1 MPTIGPEDNG
11 AMKPHAVTGDFR
23 VTRADLSAFAEAG
36 GDLSP
41 LHVDEAYARRTPFGG
56 PVAHGAL
63 CVLHALA
70 LNPVPPGLR
79 LAELRARFPGPVH
92 PDQGYRWEAHGAPDG
107 SAGSVRVLDG
117 RRTLVEIEARY
128 VPGTVHA
135 APARPARPRFT
146 ASAADTTAQALVPGA
161 EAGVRYRP
169 DWPALTRFVD
179 ERGLTDRGI
188 GVEHAAVLAW
198 ASQLAGMEAP
208 GRAALVAGIDADFRP
223 GTGRR
228 GFSGRAVLADVD
240 PRYRRVRLTGEV
252 TAGHTTARVEVRA
265 FARRETTAPD
275 PARLRGLLGSGP
287 AGARPPDGT
296 TAAPCGGR
304 TAVVCGGSRGL
315 GAALVQAL
323 ALAGATVH
331 MAYRDSTAEA
341 EALVAALGPDGAR
354 VHLHRGDAGDP
365 AWCADLLRAVED
377 SGAAADLLI
386 LNAGPPARP
395 LDVHPDTVARSA
407 EHVAEAVRLAQAPL
421 AAFTGHLADGG
432 LVVTVS
438 SAYARTPHRGLS
450 HYTAA
455 KRAVEGL
462 TEAVVSETPGLAA
475 LLVRPPRLATTF
487 ADSVADGSALDV
499 EPVAAAVVR
508 AVADGVAAGTTRVLA
523 HFGAPDAA
531 QAPDSGDAPA
541 GPDGFGAPRAD
552 GPSGPAEGGAPGAPA
567 GAPEDV
573 PVRSAAVSEGVR
585 ADGSAAGSP
594 GRGGPAGEA
603 DEDAPTGSLVVAA
616 TFTTDPLHPSLA
628 HWCERLGLDL
638 AVRPAAYGQ
647 VFQELLD
654 PGSAFAANRHG
665 CDVVLLRAE
674 DWPDGPEGERT
685 ADEFAAAARTAAAR
699 LPAPLLVALC
709 PPSPPAVARR
719 GNALTALE
727 ERLLG
732 ALAGISGVHTARLA
746 DRGDGHWV
754 ADHHDAAREEH
765 AHIPYTP
772 EACTALGTSVVR
784 IVHALLARPYKV
796 LVLDCD
802 NTLWRGVCGEDG
814 PLGVETAQAHR
825 RLQEWAVRRH
835 DEGVLVCLASKNT
848 AEDVDEVFRLRPDMP
863 LRPEHIAARRVDW
876 NPKAANIE
884 ALAGELGVGLDSFV
898 FLDDNPVE
906 VAAVRAAVPQVLA
919 LCLPPDEADW
929 DAFLARLWA
938 FDRTEVTEEDRRRTQ
953 MYRAARHRE
962 EAREAAPSLAGFIE
976 GLGLRVD
983 VHEAHDGQ
991 LPRVAQLTQR
1001 TNQFN
1006 LAPRRRTEPEL
1017 RALLADG
1024 TRCWVAEVADRFGD
1038 YGLVGAALTRDEGDE
1053 VLLET
1058 FLLSCR
1064 VLGRGVEHA
1073 FLAAVARAVR
1083 TEGGPAVLS
1092 ARHRPTDRNAPART
1106 FFREAMGE
1114 PLASGP
1120 AQGEDGTQVHRAPL
1134 DRLAGLVFRPD
1145 DGAAR
1150 EDPAARRP
1158 AAPAGV
1164 HRAGDATRRSALA
1177 LLATGLPDMAA
1188 LHHAVMGEPAAVPAV
1203 MSTAVPT
1210 PVPTTVPTAAPDA
1223 RGPEGAE
1230 PFDAVRAVVARL
1242 KRMPLAGL
1250 TPETTL
1256 ESLRLESLEIVDAT
1270 VALEKDFGRLPKTLF
1285 FEHRTLGSVA
1295 RALPRP
1301 AASGPRPSGPPAAP
1315 PVPANE
1321 PPPGRVPAAAPDPA
1335 PAVARAHSAAAPEDG
1350 IAVVGIAG
1358 RYPGADDITR
1368 FWENLK
1374 AGVESLGDVS
1384 VRWERKDV
1392 VDPRGGPA
1400 RTYTSAG
1407 GLIDGVDEF
1416 DALFFQLAPS
1426 EAETMDPQQRLFL
1439 QTAYHAVQDAGHT
1452 PAGLGRDVGVYVAS
1466 MGPDYAV
1473 LSANAALEG
1482 GSRYPN
1488 SDLYQIAN
1496 RVSYFMDFT
1505 GPSIAV
1511 DTACS
1516 GSGVALQL
1524 ACDAIRA
1531 GTVSAA
1537 LAGGVNVILHPARRI
1552 QYAQLGMV
1560 SRAGRCM
1567 PFGADADGMVTS
1579 EGVGAVLLRPLR
1591 DALADGDHVYG
1602 VIRAVGA
1609 NSDGRTNGFTVPS
1622 PRAQAD
1628 LVSRTLRRAG
1638 TDPSTIG
1645 YVEAHGTG
1653 TPLGDPIEI
1662 RGLGKAYAGAR
1673 PPAPIPVG
1681 SVKGNIGHT
1690 EAAAALAGLTKVLLQ
1705 LRHRTLVPSL
1715 HSQRLNPDIDF
1726 AATPFHVQQSTAA
1739 WPAAPGGTP
1748 RRAALSSFGAGGVN
1762 VHLVV
1767 EEAPAPPR
1775 TAPAPAAPELVLL
1788 SARDEP
1794 ALRRACDRLAAHLRT
1809 AGPEL
1814 RLADV
1819 AFTLR
1824 EGREHFDT
1832 RLALVVTGTEELA
1845 DRLERLAA
1853 PGGELREA
1861 ARDTDAAALG
1871 LADDGGRL
1879 DDVFDGTPGAT
1890 DVLRAL
1896 ADRGELHK
1904 LARLWCRGARPDWAE
1919 ILPSAGARRVPL
1931 PGYPFARTRHWLS
1944 RTDTGTGPVA
1954 PPAPPRRA
1962 ELHVPD
1968 WTPAQVQE
1976 GAAGQRARVIVVGG
1990 TSAWSEGADHRVARP
2005 DEVPAPS
2012 DGHRHTVVVDRR
2024 ALDRAAEPLA
2034 PWLREMTDTLDVLP
2048 ALADRSPSLTY
2059 VTLARPDRDDPAP
2072 SLATGFGRALEREAP
2087 GFRAVRIET
2096 GPGEPALAH
2105 VLSLVATGAPEAR
2118 ADGPGHLVRT
2128 WTRATVPA
2136 GTPPFRR
2143 GGHYVVTGGGGGV
2156 GRLLTAYLVERWAA
2170 RVTWVSRSGG
2180 GAGPGGAVRRLR
2192 ADVTDPGALAA
2203 ALSAARREHGP
2214 VNGVFH
2220 AAGVLN
2226 DGAARDRTPDEVRA
2240 VLAPKTWGCL
2250 AVDEATSGDPLDFF
2264 VLMSSYVGTLGNAG
2278 QTSYCAANRFLDA
2291 FAEHRASLVE
2301 RGTRS
2306 GRSVSVAWPLWSDGG
2321 MDMPSAVRRLTE
2333 TTVGLTPID
2342 TPAALAA
2349 LEDAL
2354 LLGRPRVLVGFGD
2367 RSKIG
2372 AALGAVPAAPRPDD
2386 APRSAAPGDDRARLR
2401 DLVREEAAALVKIPA
2416 EQVRDT
2422 VEFGDYGFNSLL
2434 FTDFANRLND
2444 RLRLALTPVVFYQH
2458 STVDALTTALLDSAA
2473 PALAAPPAPSAAPQA
2488 PTAPPAPAGL
2498 TPGPARPSGA
2508 ATSGTPAAAPAHRTD
2523 GTMPPVA
2530 VIGMAGRLP
2539 GSPDLDAYWTHL
2551 IEGHDL
2557 VRPGPAGRFG
2567 APVPAGG
2574 FLDDILGFDA
2584 EFFAVSPREARLMDP
2599 QQRLFLEAAWHAVED
2614 AALRPSSLAGSRTG
2628 VFVGATLSD
2637 YSDLLARAGEEVA
2650 AHSITGHVQ
2659 SVIAN
2664 RLSYL
2669 LDLRGP
2675 SEVVDTAC
2683 SSSLTALHRA
2693 LGALEAGECDLAVA
2707 GGVNALFSPAWFD
2720 SLGQAGLLSP
2730 TGRCWT
2736 FDERADGFVRGEGV
2750 GVVVLKP
2757 LDRALAE
2764 GDPVRAVLRG
2774 SAVNHG
2780 GRAHS
2785 LTAPRPEAQAEVV
2798 TAALRRAGAD
2808 PRSVSYVETHGTG
2821 TRLGDPIE
2829 IAGLT
2834 AAFGRSGE
2842 HGDGPWCHLGAVKA
2856 NIGHLESAAG
2866 IAGLLKVLLAL
2877 RHRTLPPNAV
2887 GERANPHLRLDGTP
2901 FRVPREAQPWR
2912 PLDPSGRPLPLRAGV
2927 SAFGFGGANA
2937 HLVVEE
2943 PPAVI
2948 PGSRPEPGREHVLV
2962 LSALDE
2968 RRLRAHALALRDE
2981 LRRDRY
2987 AFADLAHTS
2996 RVARD
3001 PLPAR
3006 LALVVPGSAEAV
3018 AALDAHLAGGTAPG
3032 LHTRSSGRTA
3042 TDGTGGP
3049 HEAARRWVAGE
3060 DIPWPTE
3067 PHLRR
3072 VPFPARPFDH
3082 SVPYGP
3088 RAVPRAVGGDGA
3100 GPVAAAAGAG
3110 AGGTDPVTSAPG
3122 ARVGGTGSA
3131 PSVQAAEG
3139 GQPAPDTGA
3148 GGPVAGTLR
3157 LLARTWTPAPAP
3169 ARSRSGRPAVTL
3181 ILVGAEAGPG
3191 LAEELAG
3198 LDGHDLVVL
3207 REPSPLPLPCA
3218 RTVETDLDDREETLR
3233 AVRGQLAAY
3242 GPFDVVVD
3250 AVDALASPQRPPR
3263 HAGRLALLQELV
3275 SHAREHPVTL
3285 VHVRPTATTR
3295 GPGEASGVLDAARMA
3310 GCVRALGA
3318 EYAAVTALTV
3328 EYDALPDGVPGP
3340 VALAAAELPADAGT
3354 DPAEVRHIHG
3364 TRRVGGLAPVA
3375 VADAGL
3381 DGRLGS
3387 FAVRADRPY
3396 VITGGTGGLGIAAAE
3411 LLVTRGARRLA
3422 LTGRRALPPREEWG
3436 RAAADDWWKDCADA
3450 ILRMEAAGAR
3460 VLVGHGSPE
3469 RLPAFLGEVRAALG
3483 TPAGVLHCAGA
3494 VSPTPAFVHK
3504 DPHEFDLTWEPKG
3517 PALAALDRALGEDEP
3532 DFVVLYSSVSAHMP
3546 RLAVGLSDY
3555 AAANAALDDYA
3566 EYAAARDRNGAT
3578 RWLSLAWG
3586 SWSGIGMGE
3595 VTTPRYAELGLA
3607 PLRPADGLT
3616 LLDAALA
3623 TPEHT
3628 TLAAVAT
3635 VPPAAGH
3642 TAAAPAPGAAA
3653 RTEVLARATADGH
3666 PEGPEGEAGALVDR
3680 CADHVTGIL
3689 ADVLG
3694 MPRERIAPGRP
3705 FADLGVDSILI
3716 AGIVVRLEKAT
3727 GAPLDPSVV
3736 LEHPTVERLA
3746 RHLVHAH
3753 GPGIARWAAASS
3765 PARAT
3770 PGTTGVPAGGAAPA
3784 PDRTGVPDA
3793 SPPSAPVPG
3802 GAGRSAL
3809 AHGAGA
3815 ASADVPLAVIGM
3827 AGRFPGAADTAA
3839 FWELLRQGRS
3849 GIREVPRSRWDV
3861 ASRYSPEYAP
3871 GMSISKWGGFLDG
3884 IEDFDTAYF
3893 GIPEADA
3900 AHVDP
3905 LIRLFLE
3912 AAETALA
3919 DAGYRGE
3926 ELNGRA
3932 VGVFVGSGTSTY
3944 ASRIAVPGR
3953 ATATGLNQNFI
3964 AAHLAHLHDLRG
3976 PNLVVDTACS
3986 SSLSGL
3992 HLARQSL
3999 QLGECEMAFVGG
4011 VDLLLD
4017 ETPYL
4022 SLSAARALS
4031 PDGRCHV
4038 FDASANGFVPGEG
4051 AGAILVKPL
4060 PAALA
4065 DGDRVLAVIES
4076 TAMNNDGRTMGLTT
4090 PNPDAQQAVVREAL
4104 RRAGADPASVSYVEA
4119 HGTGTMIGDPMEL
4132 RALTA
4137 VFARSTDERQ
4147 FCGVGSVKSNV
4158 GHLLMAA
4165 GMAGLQKIV
4174 LSLGHRQLPPTLHCE
4189 RPNPRFNFETSPL
4202 RIQDRLEPWHPRHG
4216 VRRAGLSAFG
4226 FGGTN
4231 CHVVLR
4237 GPVGP
4242 EETGHTPRRAPL
4254 PPPVFQRRRHWVERT
4269 AQDDPPRI
4277 APRPLLELE
4286 ELI

>member
-1 MPTIGPEDNG
+1 
-11 AMKPHAVTGDFR
+11 MKPNAVTGDFR
-23 VTRADLSAFAEAG
+23 VTRADVAAFAEAG
-36 GDLSP
+36 GDRSP
-41 LHVDEAYARRTPFGG
+41 LHVDEAYARRTPFGQ

-63 CVLHALA
+63 CVLQALA
-70 LNPVPPGLR
+70 LLPVRSGLC
-79 LAELRARFPGPVH
+79 LTQLRARFPGPVY
-92 PDQGYRWEAHGAPDG
+92 PDQAYRWEAHVAPDN
-107 SAGSVRVLDG
+107 SAGTVSILDG
-117 RRTLVEIEARY
+117 RRALAEIEVRY
-128 VPGTVHA
+128 AEGTVHA
-135 APARPARPRFT
+135 APVRPARRRF
-146 ASAADTTAQALVPGA
+146 AAEAAGLTVDDLVVGA
-161 EAGVRYRP
+161 ESGVRYRP
-169 DWPALTRFVD
+169 DWPALGRFVD
-179 ERGLTDRGI
+179 DRGI
-188 GVEHAAVLAW
+188 GDRGVGVEHAAVLAW
-198 ASQLAGMEAP
+198 ASQLAGMETP
-208 GRAALVAGIDADFRP
+208 GRAALVGGIDADFEQCA
-223 GTGRR
+223 GKR
-228 GFSGRAVLADVD
+228 GFSARAVLADVD
-240 PRYRRVRLTGEV
+240 PRYRSVRLTGDV

-265 FARRETTAPD
+265 FARRETRAPD
-275 PARLRGLLGSGP
+275 PDRLRGLLEKGG
-287 AGARPPDGT
+287 ADARPLK
-296 TAAPCGGR
+296 GR

-323 ALAGATVH
+323 AVAGATVH
-331 MAYRDSTAEA
+331 VAYRDGTAEA
-341 EALVAALGPDGAR
+341 EALVAGLGPDGTR
-354 VHLHRGDAGDP
+354 VHLHRGDVGDP
-365 AWCADLLRAVED
+365 AWCTELRRAVHD
-377 SGAAADLLI
+377 RSGTADLLI

-395 LDVHPDTVARSA
+395 MDVHPDTVVRSG
-407 EHVAEAVRLAQAPL
+407 EHVAEAMRLAQASL
-421 AAFTGHLADGG
+421 AAFADHLTTGG

-438 SAYARTPHRGLS
+438 SAYAHTPHRGLS

-462 TEAVVSETPGLAA
+462 TEAVVADAPGLAA
-475 LLVRPPRLATTF
+475 LVVRPPRLATTF
-487 ADSVADGSALDV
+487 ADSVADDTALDV
-499 EPVAAAVVR
+499 EPVAAAITR
-508 AVADGVAAGTTRVLA
+508 RIAAGVAAGTTRVLSD
-523 HFGAPDAA
+523 FDVPKVPSLPEPPDAA
-531 QAPDSGDAPA
+531 GGETPDRPRCA
-541 GPDGFGAPRAD
+541 GTN
-552 GPSGPAEGGAPGAPA
+552 
-567 GAPEDV
+567 
-573 PVRSAAVSEGVR
+573 
-585 ADGSAAGSP
+585 GSAAENARAGD
-594 GRGGPAGEA
+594 PA
-603 DEDAPTGSLVVAA
+603 DSLVVAA

-654 PGSAFAANRHG
+654 PASAFAANRRG
-665 CDVVLLRAE
+665 CNVVLLRVE
-674 DWPDGPEGERT
+674 DWPEGAEGERT
-685 ADEFAAAARTAAAR
+685 VDEFCAAARTAAAR
-699 LPAPLLVALC
+699 LPVPLLVALC

-719 GNALTALE
+719 GDDLEALE
-727 ERLLG
+727 ERLLR
-732 ALAGISGVHTARLA
+732 ALDAVGGVHAARLT

-754 ADHHDAAREEH
+754 TDHHDAAREEH

-772 EACTALGTSVVR
+772 EACTALGTAVVR
-784 IVHALLARPYKV
+784 LVHALLARPYKV

-802 NTLWRGVCGEDG
+802 NTLWRGVCAEDG
-814 PLGVETAQAHR
+814 PLGVELGEAHR

-848 AEDVDEVFRLRPDMP
+848 AKDVDEVFRLRPEMP

-876 NPKAANIE
+876 NAKAANIE
-884 ALAGELGVGLDSFV
+884 ALARELGVGLDSFV

-906 VAAVRAAVPQVLA
+906 VAAVRAATPQVLA
-919 LCLPPDEADW
+919 LGLPAGETDW

-938 FDRTEVTEEDRRRTQ
+938 FDRTEVTDEDRRRTE
-953 MYRAARHRE
+953 MYRAARHRA
-962 EAREAAPSLAGFIE
+962 EAREEAPSLAGFIE

-983 VHEAHDGQ
+983 VHEARDSQ
-991 LPRVAQLTQR
+991 LARVAQLTQR

-1006 LAPRRRTEPEL
+1006 LAPLHRTETEL
-1017 RALLADG
+1017 RGLLAG
-1024 TRCWVAEVADRFGD
+1024 GARCWVAEVADRFGD
-1038 YGLVGAALTRDEGDE
+1038 YGLVGAALTREEGDRI
-1053 VLLET
+1053 LLDT

-1073 FLAAVARAVR
+1073 FLSAVARALT
-1083 TEGGPAVLS
+1083 TEGGPAVLA
-1092 ARHRPTDRNAPART
+1092 ARHRPTDRNAPARS
-1106 FFREAMGE
+1106 FFRAAMGE
-1114 PLASGP
+1114 ESDQQPDA
-1120 AQGEDGTQVHRAPL
+1120 DGAGWHQAPL
-1134 DRLAGLVFRPD
+1134 HRLAELMFRPD
-1145 DGAAR
+1145 DGPEP
-1150 EDPAARRP
+1150 EDADLERRAVP
-1158 AAPAGV
+1158 SGADRV
-1164 HRAGDATRRSALA
+1164 GDAGRRAALA
-1177 LLATGLPDMAA
+1177 LLATGLTDTAA
-1188 LHHAVMGEPAAVPAV
+1188 LHHAVTGEPSAVEVTAAVPAG
-1203 MSTAVPT
+1203 
-1210 PVPTTVPTAAPDA
+1210 PDDRA
-1223 RGPEGAE
+1223 SGRPES
-1230 PFDAVRAVVARL
+1230 FDAVRAVVSRI
-1242 KRMPLAGL
+1242 KRVPFAEL
-1250 TPETTL
+1250 TPDTTL

-1295 RALPRP
+1295 RSLASSPAVPPPTASVPRP
-1301 AASGPRPSGPPAAP
+1301 APVAGPSPTR
-1315 PVPANE
+1315 
-1321 PPPGRVPAAAPDPA
+1321 
-1335 PAVARAHSAAAPEDG
+1335 AVAPTPAHSAAIAPDDG

-1358 RYPGADDITR
+1358 RYPGADDVAQ

-1374 AGVESLGDVS
+1374 AGIESLTDVA
-1384 VRWERKDV
+1384 VRWEHRNV

-1407 GLIDGVDEF
+1407 GLISGADEF

-1439 QTAYHAVQDAGHT
+1439 QTAYHAVEDAGHT
-1452 PAGLGRDVGVYVAS
+1452 PADLGRDVGVYVAS

-1473 LSANAALEG
+1473 LSANAALDG
-1482 GSRYPN
+1482 HSRYPN

-1537 LAGGVNVILHPARRI
+1537 LAGGVNLILHPARRI

-1560 SRAGRCM
+1560 SRSGRCR

-1602 VIRAVGA
+1602 VIRAIGA
-1609 NSDGRTNGFTVPS
+1609 NSDGRTNGFTVPN
-1622 PRAQAD
+1622 PQAQAD
-1628 LVSRTLRRAG
+1628 LIARTLRRAG
-1638 TDPSTIG
+1638 TAPSTVG

-1662 RGLGKAYAGAR
+1662 RGLSKAYVGAR

-1726 AATPFHVQQSTAA
+1726 TATPFRVQQSTAA
-1739 WPAAPGGTP
+1739 WPAARDGAP

-1767 EEAPAPPR
+1767 EEAPVPSRAV
-1775 TAPAPAAPELVLL
+1775 PASTGAELVVL
-1788 SARDEP
+1788 SSRDEQG
-1794 ALRRACDRLAAHLRT
+1794 LRHACARLANRLRT
-1809 AGPEL
+1809 AGAEL
-1814 RLADV
+1814 RLTDV

-1824 EGREHFDT
+1824 EGREHFGT
-1832 RLALVVTGTEELA
+1832 RLALVVTGLDELA
-1845 DRLERLAA
+1845 DRLERLAG
-1853 PGGELREA
+1853 PGGELDE
-1861 ARDTDAAALG
+1861 DAWEITGAVLG
-1871 LADDGGRL
+1871 RLDDGSRL

-1890 DVLRAL
+1890 DVLRAF
-1896 ADRGELHK
+1896 ADRGELDK
-1904 LARLWCRGARPDWAE
+1904 LARLWCQGARLDWSE
-1919 ILPSAGARRVPL
+1919 VLPSAGARRVSL
-1931 PGYPFARTRHWLS
+1931 PGYPFARTRHWLP
-1944 RTDTGTGPVA
+1944 RPDTGARPVA
-1954 PPAPPRRA
+1954 RTAPPRRA
-1962 ELHVPD
+1962 ELYVPD
-1968 WTPAQVQE
+1968 WIPAPSP
-1976 GAAGQRARVIVVGG
+1976 AAAAVPRQDTRVIVVGD
-1990 TSAWSEGADHRVARP
+1990 APEWSEGADHRVARP
-2005 DEVPAPS
+2005 HDVS
-2012 DGHRHTVVVDRR
+2012 GLVGGDRHTVVVDRR
-2024 ALDRAAEPLA
+2024 GLDRAVEPPARKLQETA
-2034 PWLREMTDTLDVLP
+2034 DTLDVLTV
-2048 ALADRSPSLTY
+2048 LADEGRSLTY
-2059 VTLARPDRDDPAP
+2059 VTLVRPDRDDPAAA
-2072 SLATGFGRALEREAP
+2072 LTTGFGRALEREAP
-2087 GFRAVRIET
+2087 GFRSVRIET
-2096 GPGEPALAH
+2096 DADEPDLTQ
-2105 VLSLVATGAPEAR
+2105 VLSLVATGAPEIR
-2118 ADGPGHLVRT
+2118 AGGPDRFVRA
-2128 WTRATVPA
+2128 WAGATVPA
-2136 GTPPFRR
+2136 GEAPPLRR

-2156 GRLLTAYLVERWAA
+2156 GRLLTAYLVEEWAA
-2170 RVTWVSRSGG
+2170 RVTWVSRSGEET
-2180 GAGPGGAVRRLR
+2180 APGGTVRWTR
-2192 ADVTDPGALAA
+2192 ADATDPDALAA
-2203 ALSAARREHGP
+2203 ALSAAREAYGP

-2226 DGAARDRTPDEVRA
+2226 DGAARTRTPDEVRA

-2250 AVDEATSGDPLDFF
+2250 AVDEATADDPLDFF
-2264 VLMSSYVGTLGNAG
+2264 MLMSSFVGTLGNAG

-2291 FAEHRASLVE
+2291 FAEHRAAQVE
-2301 RGTRS
+2301 RGARS

-2321 MDMPSAVRRLTE
+2321 MDMPPAVRRLTE
-2333 TTVGLTPID
+2333 TTLGLVPID
-2342 TPAALAA
+2342 TSAALTVLEEA
-2349 LEDAL
+2349 LV
-2354 LLGRPRVLVGFGD
+2354 LGRPRVLVGFGD
-2367 RSKIG
+2367 QEKIS
-2372 AALGAVPAAPRPDD
+2372 AALGVRPAPPRPDGG
-2386 APRSAAPGDDRARLR
+2386 ARTAAAPGDVRARLR
-2401 DLVREEAAALVKIPA
+2401 DLLRGEAAGLVKVPA
-2416 EQVRDT
+2416 EQIGDT
-2422 VEFGDYGFNSLL
+2422 TEFGDYGFNSLL

-2444 RLRLALTPVVFYQH
+2444 RLGLSLTPVVFYQH
-2458 STVDALTTALLDSAA
+2458 STVVALTSALLDRAA
-2473 PALAAPPAPSAAPQA
+2473 PILTEPDGSAVPAVPVEHGA
-2488 PTAPPAPAGL
+2488 PAPAEPAVVV
-2498 TPGPARPSGA
+2498 TP
-2508 ATSGTPAAAPAHRTD
+2508 TPAAAPGRGKH

-2557 VRPGPAGRFG
+2557 VTPGPAERFG
-2567 APVPAGG
+2567 VSVPAGG

-2637 YSDLLARAGEEVA
+2637 YADLLGRAGEEVA

-2720 SLGQAGLLSP
+2720 SLGQAGMLSP

-2750 GVVVLKP
+2750 GVVVLKL
-2757 LDRALAE
+2757 LDRALAD
-2764 GDPVRAVLRG
+2764 GDPIRAVVRG

-2798 TAALRRAGAD
+2798 TAALNRAGVA
-2808 PRSVSYVETHGTG
+2808 PRTISYVETHGTG

-2834 AAFGRSGE
+2834 TAFERSSE
-2842 HGDGPWCHLGAVKA
+2842 EADGPWCHLGAVKA

-2866 IAGLLKVLLAL
+2866 VAGLLKVLLAL
-2877 RHRTLPPNAV
+2877 GHRTLPPNAV

-2901 FRVPREAQPWR
+2901 FRVLREPQPWR
-2912 PLDPSGRPLPLRAGV
+2912 PLDPSGTPLPLRAGV

-2943 PPAVI
+2943 PPAVE
-2948 PGSRPEPGREHVLV
+2948 PTARPEPGRDHVLV
-2962 LSALDE
+2962 LSALDDA
-2968 RRLRAHALALRDE
+2968 RLRTHAQLLRDE
-2981 LRRDRY
+2981 LRRDRHT
-2987 AFADLAHTS
+2987 FADLAHTS

-3001 PLPAR
+3001 PMPAR
-3006 LALVVPGSAEAV
+3006 LALVAPGSPEAV
-3018 AALDAHLAGGTAPG
+3018 AALDAYLDGRTAPG
-3032 LHTRSSGRTA
+3032 LHTSATRPTASGG
-3042 TDGTGGP
+3042 TDL

-3060 DIPWPTE
+3060 DVSWPAE
-3067 PHLRR
+3067 PHRRR

-3082 SVPYGP
+3082 SMRYGP
-3088 RAVPRAVGGDGA
+3088 HTLLQ
-3100 GPVAAAAGAG
+3100 AAGIDG
-3110 AGGTDPVTSAPG
+3110 P
-3122 ARVGGTGSA
+3122 ART
-3131 PSVQAAEG
+3131 
-3139 GQPAPDTGA
+3139 PDTGGIAPGTGGLTPYTDGTAPDLDAPATRTGA
-3148 GGPVAGTLR
+3148 GVQRPESLR
-3157 LLARTWTPAPAP
+3157 LLARAWTPAPAP
-3169 ARSRSGRPAVTL
+3169 APRTGRPSRPAATL
-3181 ILVGAEAGPG
+3181 VLVGAEAGPG

-3218 RTVETDLDDREETLR
+3218 RTVEADLDDREETLR
-3233 AVRGQLAAY
+3233 AVNGALAVH
-3242 GPFDVVVD
+3242 GPFDVVID
-3250 AVDALASPQRPPR
+3250 AVDALASVEGPPR
-3263 HAGRLALLQELV
+3263 HAGRLALLQELL
-3275 SHAREHPVTL
+3275 SRAREHPVTV
-3285 VHVRPTATTR
+3285 VHVRPTAATR
-3295 GPGEASGVLDAARMA
+3295 SADQGNGVLAAARTA

-3318 EYAAVTALTV
+3318 EYSAVTAVTV

-3340 VALAAAELPADAGT
+3340 VALAAAELAA
-3354 DPAEVRHIHG
+3354 DPAAEPAEIRYTHG
-3364 TRRVGGLAPVA
+3364 TRRVGRLEPIAAPA
-3375 VADAGL
+3375 AGL
-3381 DGRLGS
+3381 EGTLGA
-3387 FAVRADRPY
+3387 FAVTAERPY

-3411 LLVTRGARRLA
+3411 LLVARGARRLA
-3422 LTGRRALPPREEWG
+3422 LIGRRALPPREQWAG
-3436 RAAADDWWKDCADA
+3436 AGPDAWWKACTDA
-3450 ILRMEAAGAR
+3450 ITRMEAAGAM
-3460 VLVGHGSPE
+3460 VLVGHGAPD
-3469 RLPAFLGEVRAALG
+3469 RLAGFLDEVRAAFG

-3494 VSPTPAFVHK
+3494 VSPTPAFVRK
-3504 DPHEFDLTWEPKG
+3504 DPYEFDLTWEPKG
-3517 PALAALDRALGEDEP
+3517 PVLAALDRALGEDEP
-3532 DFVVLYSSVSAHMP
+3532 DFVVLYSSVSARMP

-3566 EYAAARDRNGAT
+3566 EFAEARARHQGSAT

-3586 SWSGIGMGE
+3586 SWSGVGMGE
-3595 VTTPRYAELGLA
+3595 VTTPRYAELGLV
-3607 PLRPADGLT
+3607 PMSREEGLA

-3623 TPEHT
+3623 TQEHT

-3635 VPPAAGH
+3635 RASEVGH
-3642 TAAAPAPGAAA
+3642 TPTVESAPGPAVRSGAAHAAP
-3653 RTEVLARATADGH
+3653 RDRDVER
-3666 PEGPEGEAGALVDR
+3666 PEGGDDRLVDR
-3680 CADHVTGIL
+3680 CADHIT
-3689 ADVLG
+3689 DVLAEVLG
-3694 MPRERIAPGRP
+3694 TPRDRIAPGRP

-3716 AGIVVRLEKAT
+3716 ASIVVRLEKTT

-3746 RHLVHAH
+3746 RHLVRVHRE
-3753 GPGIARWAAASS
+3753 GLARWAAEPSAERSASAAPSVFARSAPPPAEGRPDAELPLESTPDGSGNHTSSHPAPVPS
-3765 PARAT
+3765 PAD
-3770 PGTTGVPAGGAAPA
+3770 VPAPA
-3784 PDRTGVPDA
+3784 PGTG
-3793 SPPSAPVPG
+3793 
-3802 GAGRSAL
+3802 
-3809 AHGAGA
+3809 
-3815 ASADVPLAVIGM
+3815 VPLAVIGM

-3839 FWELLRQGRS
+3839 FWDLLCHGRS

-3871 GMSISKWGGFLDG
+3871 GMSISKWGGYLDG
-3884 IEDFDTAYF
+3884 IEDFDAAYF

-3912 AAETALA
+3912 TAETAIA

-3964 AAHLAHLHDLRG
+3964 AAHLAHLHNLRG

-3986 SSLSGL
+3986 SSLSSL
-3992 HLARQSL
+3992 HLARQAL
-3999 QLGECEMAFVGG
+3999 QLGECEMAIVGG
-4011 VDLLLD
+4011 ADLLLD

-4022 SLSAARALS
+4022 ALSAAHALS

-4051 AGAILVKPL
+4051 VGAVLIKPL
-4060 PAALA
+4060 AAALA
-4065 DGDRVLAVIES
+4065 DGDRILAVIES

-4090 PNPDAQQAVVREAL
+4090 PSPDAQQAVVREAL

-4132 RALTA
+4132 RALTS
-4137 VFARSTDERQ
+4137 VFAQATDERQ

-4174 LSLGHRQLPPTLHCE
+4174 LSLQHQQLPPTLHCD
-4189 RPNPRFNFETSPL
+4189 RPNPRFAFETSPL
-4202 RIQDRLEPWHPRHG
+4202 RVQDRLEPWRPRHG

-4237 GPVGP
+4237 EPVGP
-4242 EETGHTPRRAPL
+4242 EETGRQARRTPL

-4269 AQDDPPRI
+4269 GPDDPPRS